1 MPLQK
6 QNVPL
11 SLNQGMNTQFDP
23 KQQPFGTFVAVENV
37 TFDKEGEFHKREG
50 YENLKSENIGVTSVQ
65 EPISV
70 SKFKEQP
77 LWISRDQVYSY
88 SEAAERW
95 HAEGSYD
102 SCNPESKP
110 IVQNGIEQRNVQTA
124 VMNKYNFYAYE
135 TGTDTVKLTVQDQE
149 TEAYLVYDTTIA
161 SGGTKIR
168 VAAFDDFFY
177 IFYVDSSNVL
187 KYNRLLFDDFID
199 GNSSGLLF
207 AGAQTVATLKNNG
220 TDGNGLFDV
229 AAGFNNLFIAYHDDS
244 ANKMLFGKVSKT
256 FTKTVGL
263 DPFASG
269 TETYKPK
276 YAIDLLESPN
286 RTFVVTFADENNKV
300 KIGSVTEDGLTN
312 RAVAIVEDLSS
323 STEVTSISNVT
334 SNTLDGLTYE
344 VFYQY
349 YQENPFIHTLSTGTR
364 AASTVATDRYT
375 WNQYV
380 LRHRDWNIKT
390 GTSGSAAGGNIA
402 RGVGLASKAFVVD
415 TNVYITSI
423 RETELNSCYY
433 VMKKDGSIQAKIA
446 QGVAGPLLNSV
457 RKRANVSTW
466 AYHDPGG
473 DADYRIGSLSAV
485 PSITDEKFLVGSNV
499 QGKIVGGAT
508 GTVSYF
514 SLYGVN
520 STVLDFDNVIANETA
535 VIGENLNFAGGQ
547 PKAYD
552 GNVLVEQNFNFGP
565 ESLIAAGVAAG
576 STSTGNPFPNGGTG
590 INHTWLYYATY
601 TWTDAQ
607 GNVHRSGLSLQE
619 TLTLTGTGTATAD
632 GTSCFSHVNV
642 KIPTLTLTQKA
653 DVYIELYRTVQGGT
667 IFYRCL
673 ANDETSKSQ
682 TFSPIK
688 NQPDSDFV
696 LFKDEAADSAIE
708 TQELLYTT
716 GGVLENIS
724 PPSCNIVGSYKNRLF
739 LAGLENKLEIKY
751 SKITTEKDGIGFND
765 SLFFLTPET
774 GGDIIALK
782 GMDDKLIIFKK
793 NAIFFITGDGP
804 NNLGQQDTF
813 SEPQLISSDVGC
825 TVRASVVLTPQGLF
839 FKSSKGIY
847 LLSRALGLEYIG
859 APIED
864 YNNLSITKADMVPS
878 ENQVRFLTS
887 DGPCLVYNYYRGF
900 WSLYTSHKGQ
910 GSVVIGD
917 SYYYINS
924 EGADSRLYK
933 QKNNHYMDDNT
944 PINMAIETG
953 WMNPVAAQSAIRIY
967 RMLLLGDYFSPHKV
981 KVSIAYDYNDDYV
994 ESSVIDVTS
1003 YTESYDYGD
1012 PGSSV
1017 SSTGVAA
1024 LGYYGDPGGTTGSY
1038 TTAIAYG
1045 GKDVMQYQMRV
1056 NFKKQKCEAMK
1067 IKVETLQQAGQN
1079 GKGVSLSQMLF
1090 VAGSKASD
1098 WKIKQSRTF
1107 KSN

>member
-23 KQQPFGTFVAVENV
+23 KQQPFGSFVSVENV
-37 TFDKEGEFHKREG
+37 TFDKEGEFNKREG
-50 YENLKSENIGVTSVQ
+50 YENLKADNIGLTSVQ

-102 SCNPESKP
+102 SCNPESNP
-110 IVQNGIEQRNVQTA
+110 IVQNGVEQRNVQVA
-124 VMNKYNFYAYE
+124 VMGKYNFYAYV
-135 TGTDTVKLTVQDQE
+135 TGVDTVKITVQDQE
-149 TEAYLVYDTTIA
+149 TQAYLVYDTATV
-161 SGGTKIR
+161 SGTKIR
-168 VAAFDDFFY
+168 VAAFDNFFY
-177 IFYVDSSNVL
+177 IFYVDNSTNVL
-187 KYNRLLFDDFID
+187 KYNRLLFDNFINGSTD
-199 GNSSGLLF
+199 TLTF
-207 AGAQTVATLKNNG
+207 AGAETVATLKNNG
-220 TDGNGLFDV
+220 TDGHAMFDV

-276 YAIDLLESPN
+276 FAIDLLESPN
-286 RTFVVTFADENNKV
+286 RTFVVTFADENNKI
-300 KIGSVTEDGLTN
+300 KIGAVTEDGLTN
-312 RAVAIVEDLSS
+312 RAVAVVEDLSS
-323 STEVTSISNVT
+323 STEVTEISNIT

-349 YQENPFIHTLSTGTR
+349 YQENPFIYTISTGTR

-380 LRHRDWNIKT
+380 LRRRAWNIKT
-390 GTSGSAAGGNIA
+390 GTSTTAAGENIA

-415 TNVYITSI
+415 TNIYVTAI

-433 VMKKDGSIQAKIA
+433 VMKTDGSIQAKIA
-446 QGVAGPLLNSV
+446 QGVAGPLLNSI
-457 RKRANVSTW
+457 RHRADDSTW
-466 AYHDPGG
+466 SYHDPSG
-473 DADYRIGSLSAV
+473 DADYRISSLTAV
-485 PSITDEKFLVGSNV
+485 PSITSEKFLLGSNI

-508 GTVSYF
+508 GTTSYF

-520 STVLDFDNVIANETA
+520 STVLDFNNVIANETA

-565 ESLIAAGVAAG
+565 EQLIAAGVAAG

-590 INHTWLYYATY
+590 VDNTWLYYAIY

-619 TLTLTGTGTATAD
+619 TLTLAGTGSPTAD
-632 GTSCFSHVNV
+632 GATCFSHVNV
-642 KIPTLTLTQKA
+642 KIPTLTLTQKS
-653 DVYIELYRTVQGGT
+653 DVYIELYRTVANGT
-667 IFYRCL
+667 VFYRCL
-673 ANDETSKSQ
+673 ANDETAKSQ
-682 TFSPIK
+682 TFSPIE
-688 NQPDSDFV
+688 NQPLSDFV
-696 LFKDEAADSAIE
+696 LFKDEAADATIE
-708 TQELLYTT
+708 NQELLYTT

-724 PPSCNIVGSYKNRLF
+724 PPSCSIVGSYKNRLF

-751 SKITTEKDGIGFND
+751 SKLTTEKDGVGFND

-793 NAIFFITGDGP
+793 NAIFFIAGDGP

-813 SEPQLISSDVGC
+813 TEPQLVSADVGC
-825 TVRASVVLTPQGLF
+825 SVRSSVVLTPQGLF
-839 FKSSKGIY
+839 FKSNKGIY
-847 LLSRALGLEYIG
+847 LLSRSLGLEYIG
-859 APIED
+859 APVED
-864 YNNLSITKADMVPS
+864 YNNLNITKADMVAS

-887 DGPCLVYNYYRGF
+887 DGPCLVYNYYRRF

-924 EGADSRLYK
+924 EGASSRLYK
-933 QKNNHYMDDNT
+933 QKSNHYLDDHT
-944 PINMAIETG
+944 PINMALETG
-953 WMNPVAAQSAIRIY
+953 WMNPIAAQNVIRVY
-967 RMLLLGDYFSPHKV
+967 RMLILGEYFSPHKLKISV
-981 KVSIAYDYNDDYV
+981 AYNYNNDFV
-994 ESSVIDVTS
+994 ESSVVDVTS
-1003 YTESYDYGD
+1003 YTEVYEYGD
-1012 PGSSV
+1012 PGYSV
-1017 SSTGVAA
+1017 SSTGVSKP
-1024 LGYYGDPGGTTGSY
+1024 GYYGDPGGTTGSY

-1045 GKDVMQYQMRV
+1045 GKDVMQYQIRV
-1056 NFKKQKCEAMK
+1056 NFKKQKCESIK
-1067 IKVETLQQAGQN
+1067 IKIETLQQAGQN
-1079 GKGVSLSQMLF
+1079 GKGVNLSQLLF
-1090 VAGSKASD
+1090 VAGSKAKD
-1098 WKIKQSRTF
+1098 FKIKQSRTF
-1107 KSN
+1107 KTT

>member
-23 KQQPFGTFVAVENV
+23 KQQPFGSFVSVENV
-37 TFDKEGEFHKREG
+37 TFDKEGEFNKREG
-50 YENLKSENIGVTSVQ
+50 YENLKSDNIGLTSVQ

-102 SCNPESKP
+102 SCNPESNP
-110 IVQNGIEQRNVQTA
+110 IVQNGVEQRNVQVA
-124 VMNKYNFYAYE
+124 VMDKYNFYAYV
-135 TGTDTVKLTVQDQE
+135 TGVDTVKLTVQDQE

-161 SGGTKIR
+161 SGTKIR
-168 VAAFDDFFY
+168 VATFDNFFY
-177 IFYVDSSNVL
+177 IFYVDNSSNVL
-187 KYNRLLFDDFID
+187 SYNRLLFDKFI
-199 GNSSGLLF
+199 SGGTDTLTF
-207 AGAQTVATLKNNG
+207 AGASTVATLKFNG
-220 TDGNGLFDV
+220 TDGNAMYDV

-263 DPFASG
+263 DPFTSG

-276 YAIDLLESPN
+276 FAIDLLESPN
-286 RTFVVTFADENNKV
+286 RTFVVTFADENNKI

-312 RAVAIVEDLSS
+312 RAVAVVEDLST
-323 STEVTSISNVT
+323 STEVTSISNIT

-349 YQENPFIHTLSTGTR
+349 YQENPFIYTISTGAR
-364 AASTVATDRYT
+364 AASTVNTDRYT

-380 LRHRDWNIKT
+380 LRSRDWNIKT
-390 GTSGSAAGGNIA
+390 GTSTTAAGENIA

-415 TNVYITSI
+415 TNIYVTAI

-433 VMKKDGSIQAKIA
+433 VMKTDGSIQAKVA

-457 RKRANVSTW
+457 RKRANGSTW
-466 AYHDPGG
+466 SYHDSSGEG
-473 DADYRIGSLSAV
+473 DYRIGSLTAV
-485 PSITDEKFLVGSNV
+485 PSITSEKFLLGSNI

-508 GTVSYF
+508 GTTSYF
-514 SLYGVN
+514 TLYGVN

-565 ESLIAAGVAAG
+565 ESLIITQATTGGAVNDGV
-576 STSTGNPFPNGGTG
+576 
-590 INHTWLYYATY
+590 HLYYAIY

-607 GNVHRSGLSLQE
+607 GNVHRSGLSLQGSDNS
-619 TLTLTGTGTATAD
+619 TSTSGTN
-632 GTSCFSHVNV
+632 VNTI
-642 KIPTLTLTQKA
+642 KIPTLTLTQKS
-653 DVYIELYRTVQGGT
+653 DVYIELYRTVAGGT
-667 IFYRCL
+667 VFYRCM
-673 ANDETSKSQ
+673 ANNELTKSQ
-682 TFSPIK
+682 TFSPIE
-688 NQPDSDFV
+688 NQPLSDFV
-696 LFKDEAADSAIE
+696 SFVDKAADATIE
-708 TQELLYTT
+708 NQELLYTT

-724 PPSCNIVGSYKNRLF
+724 PPSCSIVGSYKNRLF

-751 SKITTEKDGIGFND
+751 SKLTTEKDGVGFND

-793 NAIFFITGDGP
+793 NAIFFIAGDGP

-813 SEPQLISSDVGC
+813 TEPQLVSADVGC
-825 TVRASVVLTPQGLF
+825 SVRSSVVLTPQGLF
-839 FKSSKGIY
+839 FKSNKGIY
-847 LLSRALGLEYIG
+847 LLSRSLGLEYIG
-859 APIED
+859 APVED
-864 YNNLSITKADMVPS
+864 YNDLTITKADMVPS

-887 DGPCLVYNYYRGF
+887 DGPCLVYNYYRRF

-924 EGADSRLYK
+924 DGASSRLYK
-933 QKNNHYMDDNT
+933 QKSNHYLDDHT
-944 PINMAIETG
+944 PINMALETG
-953 WMNPVAAQSAIRIY
+953 WMNPIAAQNVIRVY
-967 RMLLLGDYFSPHKV
+967 RMLILGEYFSPHKLKISV
-981 KVSIAYDYNDDYV
+981 AYDYNNDFV
-994 ESSVIDVTS
+994 ESSVVDVTS
-1003 YTESYDYGD
+1003 YTEVYEYGD

-1017 SSTGVAA
+1017 SSTGVSK

-1045 GKDVMQYQMRV
+1045 GKDVMQYQIRI
-1056 NFKKQKCEAMK
+1056 NFKKQKCESIK
-1067 IKVETLQQAGQN
+1067 IKIETLQQAGQN
-1079 GKGVSLSQMLF
+1079 GKGVNLSQLLF
-1090 VAGSKASD
+1090 VAGSKAKD
-1098 WKIKQSRTF
+1098 FKLKQSRTF
-1107 KSN
+1107 KTT